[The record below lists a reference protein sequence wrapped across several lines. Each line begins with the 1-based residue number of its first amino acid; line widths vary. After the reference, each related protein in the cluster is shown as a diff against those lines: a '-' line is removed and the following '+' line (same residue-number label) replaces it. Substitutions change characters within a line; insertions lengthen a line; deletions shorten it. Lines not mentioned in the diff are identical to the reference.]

1 MKICIIGGGTAGW
14 WCAAYMQKFLEAEI
28 TLIESDEIPISGVGE
43 STLPQI
49 GVFFK
54 ELGIPEEKWMNGCN
68 AIHKYGNI
76 KYKWDGVN
84 KDPFLFS
91 FWQNDPKDSFDKWYQ
106 EYKSGKKDKNSHI
119 ELYDKNAW
127 RSVAYH
133 LDANLA
139 NHIVKDYCKDVN
151 HIVDTLTELPEGYD
165 LYVDATGFARK
176 FVKDKTEVIWD
187 HHLVDR
193 AWVCSLEL
201 EEISSYTKS
210 VARPEGWQ
218 FIIDLQNRTG
228 TGYIYS
234 SKFVSDEDALRQFK
248 SWTSHRK
255 PYNNIEPRLI
265 KWKPNVLK
273 NPWKDN
279 VVTIGLGQGFID
291 PLEANSLYLVVY
303 SITLLVKC
311 ILRNSKPE
319 AYNKSIMKVQKNN
332 SDYILH
338 HYMLSDRDDTPFWKY
353 YNKFDMDKS
362 LWENYAKHTNKYT
375 SLYPDALWA
384 QVGLYFN
391 KFKNYSK
398 FSK

>member
-91 FWQNDPKDSFDKWYQ
+91 FWQNDPKDRFDKWYQ

-119 ELYDKNAW
+119 DLYDKNAW
-127 RSVAYH
+127 RSIAYH

-176 FVKDKTEVIWD
+176 FVKDKSEVIWD

-210 VARPEGWQ
+210 IARPEGWQ

-234 SKFVSDEDALRQFK
+234 SKFVSDEDALTQFK
-248 SWTSHRK
+248 SWTSYRK
-255 PYNNIEPRLI
+255 PYNNREPRLI

-291 PLEANSLYLVVY
+291 PLEANSLYLIVY

-311 ILRNSKPE
+311 IRRNSKPE
-319 AYNKSIMKVQKNN
+319 AYNRSIMKVQRDN

-338 HYMLSDRDDTPFWKY
+338 HYMLSERDDTDFWRY
-353 YNKFDMDKS
+353 YKNFDYSKTVWEHYYKKS
-362 LWENYAKHTNKYT
+362 NKYT
-375 SLYPDALWA
+375 NLYPDAMWA
-384 QVGLYFN
+384 QLGLYFN
-391 KFKNYSK
+391 APKF
-398 FSK
+398 